1 MTNIKHAGRLRYS
14 IGEVA
19 KMLHVKTSLIRFWQ
33 ESFPSIK
40 VKKTITGRRYF
51 EPKDVELLHLIY
63 HLVKEKGY
71 TLKGAKEYIEMEKR
85 PQTLADDVEIVKTLK
100 EIKLF
105 LIRLRE
111 AL

>member
-1 MTNIKHAGRLRYS
+1 MKSINHKERLRYS

-19 KMLHVKTSLIRFWQ
+19 KMLGVKTSLIRFWQ

-40 VKKTITGRRYF
+40 VKRTITGRRYF

-71 TLKGAKEYIEMEKR
+71 TLKGAKEYIDMDQK
-85 PQTLADDVEIVKTLK
+85 PQSLEQDVELVQTLK
-100 EIKLF
+100 ELKLF
-105 LIRLRE
+105 LLRLRE

>member
-1 MTNIKHAGRLRYS
+1 MKKINHNGRLRYS

-19 KMLHVKTSLIRFWQ
+19 KMLGVNTSLIRFWE

-51 EPKDVELLHLIY
+51 EPKDVEALHLVY

-71 TLKGAKEYIEMEKR
+71 TLKGAKDY
-85 PQTLADDVEIVKTLK
+85 LATDKPHKEIHDDVAVIQTLK
-100 EIKLF
+100 ELKGF
-105 LIRLRE
+105 LIQLRE
-111 AL
+111 TL